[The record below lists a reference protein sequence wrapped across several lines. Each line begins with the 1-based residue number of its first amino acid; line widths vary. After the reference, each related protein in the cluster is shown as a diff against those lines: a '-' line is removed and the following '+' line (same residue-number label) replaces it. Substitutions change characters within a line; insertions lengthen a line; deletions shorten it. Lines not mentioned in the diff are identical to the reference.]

1 MTTTDTNAKK
11 PTVGHIGII
20 VADIDEAVAQFG
32 RLLGI
37 APSERTDLPHV
48 GVRIAMIETANVT
61 LELVQHTGEGGRGRE
76 ITGSAVGIN
85 HISLNVDD
93 LGDSI
98 AAMEAAGANTKPGF
112 PIQGAHGQVAFFEPE
127 STSGLLLEICEPDR
141 DHKA

>member
-1 MTTTDTNAKK
+1 MTTTGSNAKK

-37 APSERTDLPHV
+37 EPSERMDLPHV
-48 GVRIAMIETANVT
+48 GVRVAMIETANVT
-61 LELVQHTGEGGRGRE
+61 LELIQHTGEGGRGRE
-76 ITGSAVGIN
+76 ITGGAVGIN

-93 LGDSI
+93 LGKTT
-98 AAMEAAGANTKPGF
+98 AAMEAAGAKTKPGF

-127 STSGLLLEICEPDR
+127 STSGLLLEICQPD
-141 DHKA
+141 